1 VRQPGLTLTATG
13 VTPWLDVSAGVW
25 DPVLPGGGPVRQR
38 WLDVDGALVATGG
51 ADRERWWMHWPSLG
65 TYVFGSDGPV
75 VAYPIAGSSHAA
87 LQDSFTRGVVPVVML
102 ARGCEALHASAV
114 LTGSGVVV
122 FCARSGT
129 GKSSLA
135 LALALQGAILWADD
149 TVALPWA
156 HDRIESVALPFPLR
170 IDDTVRE
177 ALGRRADV
185 RFTDPG
191 ARHPL
196 RRVYFLTRDA
206 TMDPG
211 KPELTSVRDGSRFER
226 LLAHAHPFELA
237 TDARRR
243 VMIERL
249 LRIAAAVPLYELRFA
264 PSLEHLPLLAQ
275 SVSAHLS
282 CRAEALPYVRSA

>member
-13 VTPWLDVSAGVW
+13 VAPRLDVSAGVW
-25 DPVLPGGGPVRQR
+25 DPVLPLGGPVRQR

-65 TYVFGSDGPV
+65 TYVFGTDGPV
-75 VAYPIAGSSHAA
+75 VAYPTPGSSHAA
-87 LQDSFTRGVVPVVML
+87 LHDSFTRGVIPVVML

-114 LTGSGVVV
+114 DTGSGVVA

-135 LALALQGAILWADD
+135 LALTFRGARLWADD
-149 TVALPWA
+149 TVALQWA
-156 HDRIESVALPFPLR
+156 EDRVESMALPFPVR
-170 IDDTVRE
+170 VDHHVRE
-177 ALGRRADV
+177 MLGRPADV
-185 RFTDPG
+185 RLADPG
-191 ARHPL
+191 ARQPL
-196 RRVYFLTRDA
+196 RQVYFLTRDV
-206 TMDPG
+206 TIDPG
-211 KPELTSVRDGSRFER
+211 RPELAPVRGGSRFER
-226 LLAHAHPFELA
+226 LLAHAHPFDLA

-243 VMIERL
+243 VMVERL

-282 CRAEALPYVRSA
+282 GKAEAQPHVRA

>member
-13 VTPWLDVSAGVW
+13 VTPRLDVSAGVW
-25 DPVLPGGGPVRQR
+25 DPVLPLGGPVRQR

-65 TYVFGSDGPV
+65 TYVFGTDGPV
-75 VAYPIAGSSHAA
+75 VAYPTPGSSHAA
-87 LQDSFTRGVVPVVML
+87 LHDSFTRGVIPVVML

-114 LTGSGVVV
+114 DTGSGVVA

-135 LALALQGAILWADD
+135 LALTLQGARLWADD
-149 TVALPWA
+149 TVVLQWA
-156 HDRIESVALPFPLR
+156 EDRVESMALPFPVR
-170 IDDTVRE
+170 VDHHVRE
-177 ALGRRADV
+177 MLGRPADV
-185 RFTDPG
+185 RLADPG
-191 ARHPL
+191 ARQPL
-196 RRVYFLTRDA
+196 RQVYFLTRDV
-206 TMDPG
+206 TIDPG
-211 KPELTSVRDGSRFER
+211 RPELAPVRGGSRFER

-243 VMIERL
+243 VMVERL

-282 CRAEALPYVRSA
+282 GKAEALPHVRA

>member
-1 VRQPGLTLTATG
+1 MLTATG
-13 VTPWLDVSAGVW
+13 VIPRLEVSAGVW

-75 VAYPIAGSSHAA
+75 VAYPVPGSSYAA
-87 LQDSFTRGVVPVVML
+87 LEDSFTRGVIPVVML
-102 ARGCEALHASAV
+102 ARGCEALHGSAV
-114 LTGSGVVV
+114 LNGSGVVG

-135 LALALQGAILWADD
+135 LALARQGTVLWADD

-156 HDRIESVALPFPLR
+156 DDRVESVALPFPVR
-170 IDDTVRE
+170 VDDKARE
-177 ALGRRADV
+177 ALGRRVDV
-185 RFTDPG
+185 RFADAGT
-191 ARHPL
+191 RETL

-211 KPELTSVRDGSRFER
+211 RPELTPVTGGSRFER

-282 CRAEALPYVRSA
+282 CGPEALPYVRST

>member
-25 DPVLPGGGPVRQR
+25 DPVLPGGGPVRQQ

-75 VAYPIAGSSHAA
+75 VAYPTPGSSHAA
-87 LQDSFTRGVVPVVML
+87 LQDSFTRGVIPVVML

-114 LTGSGVVV
+114 DTGSGVVA
-122 FCARSGT
+122 FCAQSGT

-135 LALALQGAILWADD
+135 LALTLQGAMLWADD
-149 TVALPWA
+149 TVALQWA
-156 HDRIESVALPFPLR
+156 ADRVESVALPFPVR
-170 IDDTVRE
+170 VDDQVQET
-177 ALGRRADV
+177 LGRRSDV
-185 RFTDPG
+185 PLADPG
-191 ARHPL
+191 ARQPL
-196 RRVYFLTRDA
+196 RRVYFLTRDV
-206 TMDPG
+206 TIDPG
-211 KPELTSVRDGSRFER
+211 RPELTPIRGGSRFER

-243 VMIERL
+243 MMIERL
-249 LRIAAAVPLYELRFA
+249 LRIAAVVPLYELRFA
-264 PSLEHLPLLAQ
+264 PSLEHLPVLAQ

-282 CRAEALPYVRSA
+282 GRAEALPHVRA

>member
-1 VRQPGLTLTATG
+1 MRQPGLTLTATG
-13 VTPWLDVSAGVW
+13 VTPWLEVSAGVW
-25 DPVLPGGGPVRQR
+25 NPVLPGGGPVRQR
-38 WLDVDGALVATGG
+38 WLDLDGALVATGG
-51 ADRERWWMHWPSLG
+51 ADRERWWMHWPALG

-75 VAYPIAGSSHAA
+75 VAYPTPGSCHVA
-87 LQDSFTRGVVPVVML
+87 LNDSFTRGVIPVVML

-114 LTGSGVVV
+114 LTGTGVVA

-135 LALALQGAILWADD
+135 LALALQGATLWADD
-149 TVALPWA
+149 TVALPSDD
-156 HDRIESVALPFPLR
+156 DRIESVALPFPVR
-170 IDDTVRE
+170 VDDRVRE

-185 RFTDPG
+185 QFADPG
-191 ARHPL
+191 ARQPL
-196 RRVYFLTRDA
+196 RRVYFLTRDN

-211 KPELTSVRDGSRFER
+211 RPELNPVTGGSGFER

-237 TDARRR
+237 TAGRRR

-264 PSLEHLPLLAQ
+264 PSLEHLPVLAE
-275 SVSAHLS
+275 SVSGHV
-282 CRAEALPYVRSA
+282 CSA

>member
-13 VTPWLDVSAGVW
+13 VAPRLDVSAGVW
-25 DPVLPGGGPVRQR
+25 DPVLPLGGPVRQR

-65 TYVFGSDGPV
+65 TYVFGTDGPV
-75 VAYPIAGSSHAA
+75 VAYPTPGSSHAA
-87 LQDSFTRGVVPVVML
+87 LYDSFTRGVIPVVML
-102 ARGCEALHASAV
+102 ARGCEALHASGV
-114 LTGSGVVV
+114 DTGSGVVA

-135 LALALQGAILWADD
+135 LALTLQGARLWADD
-149 TVALPWA
+149 TVVLQWA
-156 HDRIESVALPFPLR
+156 EDRVESMALPFPVR
-170 IDDTVRE
+170 VDHHVRE
-177 ALGRRADV
+177 MLGRPADV
-185 RFTDPG
+185 RLADPG
-191 ARHPL
+191 ARQPL
-196 RRVYFLTRDA
+196 RQVYFLTRDV
-206 TMDPG
+206 TIDPG
-211 KPELTSVRDGSRFER
+211 RPKLDPVRGGSRFER

-243 VMIERL
+243 VMVERL

-282 CRAEALPYVRSA
+282 GKAEALPHVRA